1 MHYLKPKPDVLVEAP
16 EDLLD
21 CPFTIPLTSAGAVC
35 VMGSKPDW
43 KASVWCGRTE
53 RWKEV

>member
-21 CPFTIPLTSAGAVC
+21 LPFTIPLTSAGTVC
-35 VMGSKPDW
+35 VMESELDW
-43 KASVWCGRTE
+43 KLSVWYERTE
-53 RWKEV
+53 